1 MKSVIKLSFKG
12 LEPKKIDSS
21 LIVLEET
28 GVIVIV
34 NDLKLGDGN
43 HLFQIVHTNLN
54 TMFIFTGSRDYQI
67 LFFNKDKKFVGAT
80 YVIDRGGSYIIQTR
94 CKCVLLIPIETK
106 LNTDLLNKL
115 EKFNLMM
122 PTNTELV

>member
-1 MKSVIKLSFKG
+1 MKSVIKLSFKE

-21 LIVLEET
+21 LIVLEGT
-28 GVIVIV
+28 GVIV
-34 NDLKLGDGN
+34 NDLKLVDGN

-67 LFFNKDKKFVGAT
+67 LFFNKNKIFVGAT

-106 LNTDLLNKL
+106 LNTNSLNKL
-115 EKFNLMM
+115 ERIKLMI
-122 PTNTELV
+122 PTNTMLS

>member
-21 LIVLEET
+21 LIVLEGT
-28 GVIVIV
+28 GVIV
-34 NDLKLGDGN
+34 NDLKLVDGN

-67 LFFNKDKKFVGAT
+67 LFFNKDKN
-80 YVIDRGGSYIIQTR
+80 
-94 CKCVLLIPIETK
+94 LLVP
-106 LNTDLLNKL
+106 
-115 EKFNLMM
+115 LMSS
-122 PTNTELV
+122 TEEGVT